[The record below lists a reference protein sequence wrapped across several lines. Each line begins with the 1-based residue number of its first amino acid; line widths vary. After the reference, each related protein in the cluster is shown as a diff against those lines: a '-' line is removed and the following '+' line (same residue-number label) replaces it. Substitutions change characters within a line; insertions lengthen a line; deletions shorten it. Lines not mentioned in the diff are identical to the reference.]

1 MARKVS
7 VEGEDIPAFVLLEV
21 LFRIDQVGG

>member
-7 VEGEDIPAFVLLEV
+7 AEGEDYTPFVLLEV
-21 LFRIDQVGG
+21 LSRIDQVGG